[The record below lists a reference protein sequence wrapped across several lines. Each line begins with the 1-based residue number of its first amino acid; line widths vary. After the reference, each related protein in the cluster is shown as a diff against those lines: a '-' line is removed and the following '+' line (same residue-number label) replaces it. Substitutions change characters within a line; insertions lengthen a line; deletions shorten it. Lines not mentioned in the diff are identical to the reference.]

1 MHHALCKMM
10 LLTSS
15 VDVGRKPPV
24 PETQK
29 LPKKRQILHL
39 LANHAPKRALNQK
52 TRFEAL
58 LQQYWPKK
66 ASILLVLE
74 GGTLLIFLI
83 FGPF

>member
-1 MHHALCKMM
+1 MM

-15 VDVGRKPPV
+15 VDVGRKPPI
-24 PETQK
+24 PETK
-29 LPKKRQILHL
+29 KFPKKRQNLAFF
-39 LANHAPKRALNQK
+39 ANHALKRALNQK

-58 LQQYWPKK
+58 SQRYWPKK